1 MTVQTKRININVT
14 DEERE
19 LLKRAGHL
27 KYQKFLRIVSLLFL
41 GMVLGHLVR
50 KVVYYDLYEQMLEHN
65 CDSTGYFN

>member
-1 MTVQTKRININVT
+1 MNSIKLR
-14 DEERE
+14 
-19 LLKRAGHL
+19 
-27 KYQKFLRIVSLLFL
+27 QK